1 MKRWY
6 HTSARRELNEAVL
19 WYEDQKPGLGSQF
32 FAAVQETIAHI
43 VENPRRFPLVYRDLR
58 QAPVSRFPYL
68 VFFMPQADRLQ
79 IFAVFHTSR
88 APGIWKE
95 RRDRA

>member
-19 WYEDQKPGLGSQF
+19 WYEEQKPGLGSQF

-43 VENPRRFPLVYRDLR
+43 AENPRRFPLVYRDLR
-58 QAPVSRFPYL
+58 QAPVPRFPYL
-68 VFFMPQADRLQ
+68 IFFMTQPGRLQ

-88 APGIWKE
+88 APEIWKE
-95 RRDRA
+95 RRNRV

>member
-6 HTSARRELNEAVL
+6 HKAARRELNEAVL
-19 WYEDQKPGLGSQF
+19 WYEDQKPGLGVRF
-32 FAAVQETIAHI
+32 FTAVQETIAHI
-43 VENPRRFPLVYRDLR
+43 VENPRRFPVVYRDLR

-68 VFFMPQADRLQ
+68 IFFVAQPNRLE

-88 APGIWKE
+88 APEIWKE

>member
-19 WYEDQKPGLGSQF
+19 WYEEQKPGLGSQF

-43 VENPRRFPLVYRDLR
+43 AENPRRFPLVYRDLR
-58 QAPVSRFPYL
+58 QASVPRFPYL
-68 VFFMPQADRLQ
+68 IFFMTQPGRLQ

-88 APGIWKE
+88 APEIWKE
-95 RRDRA
+95 RRNRV

>member
-32 FAAVQETIAHI
+32 FTAVQETIAHI

-68 VFFMPQADRLQ
+68 VFFMPQPDRLR

-88 APGIWKE
+88 APEIWKE